1 MGAAFEDLFEIID
14 AILFNAFI
22 VAAIVVVAFVIGF
35 VAWMIVSGRRSE
47 KERKE
52 KEEVRLRRLK
62 KVPVE
67 NRRCSNCKYG
77 KEKVLSDMTV
87 VECTNSTINSNAIK
101 ATYKNGVLE
110 KRGCPYFDP
119 VLGAFLD

>member
-14 AILFNAFI
+14 TILLNAFI
-22 VAAIVVVAFVIGF
+22 VAVIVIVAFVIGF
-35 VAWMIVSGRRSE
+35 VAWMIVSDKRYE
-47 KERKE
+47 KERQK
-52 KEEVRLRRLK
+52 KEEIRLRRLN

-87 VECTNSTINSNAIK
+87 VECTNSTINSDAIK
-101 ATYKNGVLE
+101 VTCENGVLE

-119 VLGAFLD
+119 MLGSFLD